1 MSVELEGDIS
11 TSTNSFIRNERTVA
25 EEEFEQQIRVKKE
38 TFQNRDDLKIIMS
51 PLRVVISVVLKRWK
65 INSGR
70 SRVKQGVP
78 SDPLLFNSNSDHEP
92 ILSARSRST
101 TGSSSDN
108 FARERLLSKKKPL
121 KDSSTDNNIAA
132 GWTNVHPKDLWQT
145 QTANVQPA
153 HDYELANAWSNM
165 LQAGLDGRMAIRTH
179 GVSDRFVY
187 WSAV

>member
-25 EEEFEQQIRVKKE
+25 EEEFEQQIRVKQE
-38 TFQNRDDLKIIMS
+38 TFQRHNTYPTNPGKGLFCNAE
-51 PLRVVISVVLKRWK
+51 K

-70 SRVKQGVP
+70 SRIKQGVP

-92 ILSARSRST
+92 VLSARS
-101 TGSSSDN
+101 GSSSDN

-121 KDSSTDNNIAA
+121 KDISVDNNIAA

-145 QTANVQPA
+145 QTANVQPV
-153 HDYELANAWSNM
+153 HDYELANTWSNM
-165 LQAGLDGRMAIRTH
+165 LQAGFHGPSISICICSQTGRLLD
-179 GVSDRFVY
+179 SP
-187 WSAV
+187 